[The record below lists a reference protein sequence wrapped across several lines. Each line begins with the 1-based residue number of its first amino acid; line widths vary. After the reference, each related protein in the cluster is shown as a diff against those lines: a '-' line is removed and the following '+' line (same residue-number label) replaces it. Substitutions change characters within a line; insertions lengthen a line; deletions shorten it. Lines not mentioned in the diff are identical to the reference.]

1 MEEKKMVH
9 SQNEKSCDFCRIG
22 RIKKSSLRIALRQ
35 DTDLGRIS
43 CLADIPVG
51 ACDRCGW
58 QIWSQDTEAITEDA
72 IRREYVKLL
81 SARRR
86 SSNPY
91 HDEPL
96 YCRHL
101 YTHIGAHLYTH
112 MRAWR
117 AANRLI
123 TDPNPPPPPASP
135 QAPAGSCS

>member
-1 MEEKKMVH
+1 MVH
-9 SQNEKSCDFCRIG
+9 SQNEKCCDFCRIG

-35 DTDLGRIS
+35 DTDLGCIS

-96 YCRHL
+96 YWRPSL
-101 YTHIGAHLYTH
+101 YPYRRPSRYPH
-112 MRAWR
+112 
-117 AANRLI
+117 
-123 TDPNPPPPPASP
+123 ASL
-135 QAPAGSCS
+135 ARCE